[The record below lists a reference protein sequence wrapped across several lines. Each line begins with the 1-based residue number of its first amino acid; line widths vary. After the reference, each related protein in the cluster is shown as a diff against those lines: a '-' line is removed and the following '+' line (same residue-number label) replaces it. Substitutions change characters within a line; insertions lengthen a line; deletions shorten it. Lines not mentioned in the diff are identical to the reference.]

1 MLFGLFSLKRV
12 TFRPSKKRFFLGEGV
27 SAQAKISLEL
37 EYYGNNFRLSEKI
50 FAQGKKILIQAIF
63 FFFYFFFVY
72 VLIVL

>member
-50 FAQGKKILIQAIF
+50 FARGKKILIQAI

>member
-1 MLFGLFSLKRV
+1 MLFGPFSLKRV
-12 TFRPSKKRFFLGEGV
+12 TFRPSKKRFFLGEDV

-50 FAQGKKILIQAIF
+50 FARGKKILIQAI